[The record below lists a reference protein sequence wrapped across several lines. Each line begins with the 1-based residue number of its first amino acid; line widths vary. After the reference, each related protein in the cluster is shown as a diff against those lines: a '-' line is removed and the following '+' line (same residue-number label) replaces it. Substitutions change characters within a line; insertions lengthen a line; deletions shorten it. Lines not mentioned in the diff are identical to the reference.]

1 MADKKINFAELSV
14 EELRVRYKSFKEELF
29 NLRFQYATGKLEN
42 TSRLK
47 AVRKNI
53 ARVMTFMHQA
63 EMKETPV
70 EESYLPPREVE
81 ASGIAELF
89 QFAKL
94 LRLKRYRQVQ

>member
-1 MADKKINFAELSV
+1 MAEKKTNFAELSMD
-14 EELRVRYKSFKEELF
+14 ELKVRYKSFKEELF

-47 AVRKNI
+47 TVRKNI

-70 EESYLPPREVE
+70 QEGYLPPRSRSRRNRRALQNKAAQTQKV
-81 ASGIAELF
+81 
-89 QFAKL
+89 
-94 LRLKRYRQVQ
+94 